1 MSAFHDFA
9 QALYDSGFG
18 TALRESQYAFPLV
31 EGTHLLSLAFS
42 VGLLALIDLRLT
54 GLFLRRVPAAEILTQ
69 LRPWVLGGFA
79 VTFLSGSLLFWA
91 TSIKVLDSPVLP
103 VKFLFILLSGLN
115 FLWFEFKFGSKTGE
129 WKKEAALPGGVRF
142 AGAASLLL
150 WSVVV
155 LSGRLIPYL
164 G

>member
-9 QALYDSGFG
+9 QVLYDSGFG
-18 TALRESQYAFPLV
+18 TALRESQYAFPIV

-129 WKKEAALPGGVRF
+129 WKKEPALPGGVRF

-150 WSVVV
+150 WSLVV